1 MIKMEVKS
9 DHKFLTKRN
18 KDLDLIITNE
28 KIPFRVKDQMIF
40 TKKLIK
46 ELIVIIFLSNILCK
60 GFLQI
65 VHNIKFNLTRSYH
78 QYEKT

>member
-18 KDLDLIITNE
+18 KDLDLIIINE
-28 KIPFRVKDQMIF
+28 KILFQVEDQLIL

-46 ELIVIIFLSNILCK
+46 ELIVIIFLINISCK
-60 GFLQI
+60 GIPQI
-65 VHNIKFNLTRSYH
+65 VHNIK
-78 QYEKT
+78 